1 MKIAITE
8 SQLKIFL
15 QNVVNELDI
24 QKKPMVGK
32 GTEHHIYPSKNN
44 PDRVIKVGKP
54 EIVELWVDI
63 FKNYPEYF
71 PKVFKVGIGKD
82 NKTMFVEVEK
92 LDTQTVID
100 EWETLE
106 MALDN
111 KFIDTDEG
119 DGVDQLLKDSIVNP
133 KLNSEIKNYLSTR
146 NKSIYHLYIRWNN
159 FLTDVKNILKDKSES
174 FDVHRYNF
182 GYDLDGNI
190 KALDI

>member
-1 MKIAITE
+1 
-8 SQLKIFL
+8 
-15 QNVVNELDI
+15 
-24 QKKPMVGK
+24 MVGK

-54 EIVELWVDI
+54 EIVQLWVDI
-63 FKNYPEYF
+63 FKNNPIYF
-71 PKVFKVGIGKD
+71 PKVFKVGMGKD
-82 NKTMFVEVEK
+82 NKTMFVEIEK
-92 LDTQTVID
+92 LDTQPVID

-106 MALDN
+106 MVLDN

-119 DGVDQLLKDSIVNP
+119 DGIDQLLKDSVNND
-133 KLNSEIKNYLSTR
+133 KLNSEIKSYLATR
-146 NKSIYHLYIRWNN
+146 NKSIYHLYVKWNN
-159 FLTDVKNILKDKSES
+159 FLTDLKGFLNDKSES